1 MEIVGVPVEILS
13 EEQKIALRDEQE
25 KQAYENYQLNSEAA
39 DNGKLAQPEEQPQ
52 ATPAAP
58 KKVKAPRRSARPT
71 RAKETTG
78 AGKAL
83 TFDRKDA
90 DALEGSLAALGIT
103 ARYNLRSMCAE
114 LSTGNGTWTRTDD
127 RSSADLR
134 RVIAGKFSY
143 HLAGGKG
150 IAPLRFGLDSWS
162 EHLNALLHHLEVD
175 PFLLW
180 LEALPQWD
188 GTKRLHRLLVDT
200 FKAEENPLTSWAST
214 SLCLGPIQ
222 RALEPGCKLDQVVV
236 LIGAQGIGKSSLL
249 SCLLPPTEPDWFS
262 DSLSMTDD
270 LKKRV
275 ESLQG
280 RVIVEL
286 SDLQGFTKAD
296 MQSMKSFITRRD
308 DGSVRLSFR
317 RNPET
322 ALRRCILVGTSDRAE
337 CLPNDTAGNRRF
349 VPVLCREGC
358 NVEKFMAANREQLWA
373 EALAIYRG
381 GKTRAKL
388 PRNLML
394 IQSERAESH
403 RRSDELVEDV
413 VGAIEGEGP
422 YTMSE
427 LCGKASPAIS
437 SSDRRSVNRLAD
449 ALHLA
454 GWSKR
459 HERLPNGKRAYL
471 WRRGDEGRA

>member
-1 MEIVGVPVEILS
+1 MEIIGVPVEILT
-13 EEQKIALRDEQE
+13 EEQKITLRDEQE
-25 KQAYENYQLNSEAA
+25 KQAYENFQLNSEAA
-39 DNGKLAQPEEQPQ
+39 DNGKPAQPEEQPQ
-52 ATPAAP
+52 AAPAAP

-78 AGKAL
+78 AAKAL
-83 TFDRKDA
+83 IFDRKDA
-90 DALEGSLAALGIT
+90 DALEAALAALGIT

-114 LSTGNGTWTRTDD
+114 LSTGTGTWTRTND

-134 RVIAGKFSY
+134 HVIAGKFSY

-150 IAPLRFGLDSWS
+150 IAPLRYGLDSWS

-188 GTKRLHRLLVDT
+188 GTKRLHRLLADT

-222 RALEPGCKLDQVVV
+222 RAFEPGCKLDQVVV
-236 LIGAQGIGKSSLL
+236 LIGSQGIGKSSLL
-249 SCLLPPTEPDWFS
+249 SCLLPSTEPDWFS

-317 RNPET
+317 HNPET
-322 ALRRCILVGTSDRAE
+322 ALRRCILVGTSDRSE
-337 CLPNDTAGNRRF
+337 CLPNDSAGNRRF
-349 VPVLCREGC
+349 VPVECNAGS
-358 NVEKFMAANREQLWA
+358 NVEKFMAPNRTQLWA

-381 GKTRAKL
+381 GETRANL

-394 IQSERAESH
+394 MQSERAESH
-403 RRSDELVEDV
+403 RRSDSLVEDV

-422 YTMSE
+422 YTMIE
-427 LCGKASPAIS
+427 MCGKASPAIS

-471 WRRGDEGRA
+471 WRRGD